1 MGFQVCGW
9 CVMGI
14 EALNNA
20 ARAAGFAMA
29 ASEEP
34 YGEVEV
40 VLVEAAPAETQ
51 WQPGKAVV
59 LHDAPAPA
67 ALSRTGDWMR
77 SMLGLFGRRA
87 PASSA

>member
-1 MGFQVCGW
+1 
-9 CVMGI
+9 MGI

-34 YGEVEV
+34 YPEVEV
-40 VLVEAAPAETQ
+40 VAKPAETQ
-51 WQPGKAVV
+51 WRPGEAVLV
-59 LHDAPAPA
+59 HEPVKPARRA
-67 ALSRTGDWMR
+67 GDWIR
-77 SMLGLFGRRA
+77 GLLGLFGKRL

>member
-1 MGFQVCGW
+1 
-9 CVMGI
+9 MGI

-40 VLVEAAPAETQ
+40 VLVEAKPAEPR
-51 WQPGKAVV
+51 WQPGSAVV
-59 LHDAPAPA
+59 VHETERA
-67 ALSRTGDWMR
+67 AFRLGDLVR
-77 SMLGLFGRRA
+77 GMLGLFGRRA
-87 PASSA
+87 PVSSA